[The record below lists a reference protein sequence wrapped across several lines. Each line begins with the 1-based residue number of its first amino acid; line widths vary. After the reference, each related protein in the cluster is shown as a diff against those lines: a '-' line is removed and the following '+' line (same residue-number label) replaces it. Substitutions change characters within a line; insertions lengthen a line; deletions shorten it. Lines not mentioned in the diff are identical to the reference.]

1 LIKLNDMQNH
11 FIRFLLCGKVEISN
25 KEAATRWNQLGLS
38 WLKPPFVVVKIAP
51 VFSSVAFDKKDK
63 SIFEYEQSVIKL
75 LKREGLT
82 FCTLIDEY
90 NTIQVII
97 SMENNDAVLD
107 DGFIRIHEQLLI
119 LYGLDLFIGIG
130 SRVDALEKLAIS
142 VADAHLMLAYK
153 YQYAD
158 RGVVDIENI
167 VRFQNNSNIGPSI
180 SFDRVIGC
188 FQDWDLGRM
197 QIRMNELVE
206 EVRNRPNVSKTS
218 IRRTLIELVVRILNV
233 ASYTGVDVDD
243 VLEGKDPYYWILSQ
257 NHTEV
262 ITEWIMELSSQL
274 ILRMDTQ
281 IDHVEK
287 DTVRQ
292 ACEFIEEQLMD
303 PGLGLDAISD
313 RVSLSNAYFS
323 QLFKN
328 EIGIGVNNYITNHRV
343 ARGKYLLE
351 KSELK
356 MDDIARQCGFAST
369 NYFNRTFKKI
379 TGMTPLQYR
388 KSIKIE
394 KK

>member
-1 LIKLNDMQNH
+1 MIKLNDMQNH

-25 KEAATRWNQLGLS
+25 KEATTRWNQLGLS

-51 VFSSVAFDKKDK
+51 VFSNVAFEKKDMR
-63 SIFEYEQSVIKL
+63 IFEYEQSVKRL
-75 LKREGLT
+75 LKKEGFT

-90 NTIQVII
+90 NTVQIII

-107 DGFIRIHEQLLI
+107 DVFIRIHEQLLI
-119 LYGLDLFIGIG
+119 MYGLDLFIGIG

-218 IRRTLIELVVRILNV
+218 IRRTLIELLIRILNV

-262 ITEWIMELSSQL
+262 ITEWIMQLSSQL
-274 ILRMDTQ
+274 ILRMDNQ
-281 IDHVEK
+281 INHVEK

-292 ACEFIEEQLMD
+292 ACEFIEEQLID
-303 PGLGLDAISD
+303 PGLGLETISD
-313 RVSLSNAYFS
+313 KVSLSNAYFS

-328 EIGIGVNNYITNHRV
+328 EMGIGINNYITNHRV
-343 ARGKYLLE
+343 ARGKYLLGN
-351 KSELK
+351 SELK
-356 MDDIARQCGFAST
+356 IDDISRQCGFTST

-379 TGMTPLQYR
+379 TGMTPSQYR